1 MKNIYILCF
10 VMMLSVCA
18 YSQDTV
24 RRTYTRSVQ
33 RGLRLDTNEVVYDE
47 QGKSLRYFQ
56 YQRLLN
62 SGEYTITLKGGM
74 PGDPAAKR
82 YLKKLSVQEQNNRFL
97 TTKQF
102 TLIKSPLL
110 QEGMELDVKPLLTAM
125 KPAELENKV
134 IVLIFWSSGCPPC
147 TESFADINDFLK
159 QIHNPEELV
168 VLAINRDSQQTA
180 QAKLKEKPLLYAQFL
195 NQAHSVYN
203 AYQLNHMPSYV
214 VADKSHIIRYSTTG
228 AGQTTLPTFKSTIKA
243 VLQQ

>member
-1 MKNIYILCF
+1 
-10 VMMLSVCA
+10 MMLSVCA

-24 RRTYTRSVQ
+24 RRIYKRTIQGSSR
-33 RGLRLDTNEVVYDE
+33 LLDTNEVVYDE
-47 QGKSLRYFQ
+47 QGNALRYYQ

-82 YLKKLSVQEQNNRFL
+82 YLKRLTVQEQNDKYS
-97 TTKQF
+97 TIKQF
-102 TLIKSPLL
+102 MQIKSPLL

-125 KPAELENKV
+125 TSKELENKV
-134 IVLIFWSSGCPPC
+134 IVLIFWSAGCPPC

-168 VLAINRDSQQTA
+168 VLAISRDSKQAA
-180 QAKLKEKPLLYAQFL
+180 QAKLQEKPLLYAQFL

-214 VADKSHIIRYSTTG
+214 VTDKSHIIRYSTTG
-228 AGQTTLPTFKSTIKA
+228 AGQITLPTFKSTIKA